1 MCHRA
6 GRTVHRIF
14 SETTC
19 VRLLHRRT
27 TERMDHRVGMR
38 RSSNPT
44 RLGGY
49 QLTRSCHVCAFFA
62 TPDEEYDVLMPFIR
76 DGFAAGAK
84 AFHTIDPARIDD
96 HIHRLEAEG
105 IDVTASRRS
114 GRLDLRTWNEV
125 HLCSG
130 TFEPKATNSLFVQA
144 LGEAEAR
151 GFTHT
156 RFISHM
162 GWAASREASSHRLL
176 DYEARANLAAED
188 GPASQVV
195 CVYDLT
201 VFSADF
207 VLDVMR
213 THPLVLIGGT
223 LYENPLY
230 VPPVEFLRGLR
241 DRVVTLEL
249 AENA

>member
-1 MCHRA
+1 LLQSTQSGA
-6 GRTVHRIF
+6 GI
-14 SETTC
+14 
-19 VRLLHRRT
+19 
-27 TERMDHRVGMR
+27 MDHKDGIR
-38 RSSNPT
+38 RAARLT

-76 DGFAAGAK
+76 DGFDAGAK
-84 AFHTIDPARIDD
+84 AFHTIDPARLDG
-96 HIHRLEAEG
+96 HTRRLAAAG
-105 IDVTASRRS
+105 IDVDGAQRS
-114 GRLDLRTWNEV
+114 GQLDLRTWNEV
-125 HLCSG
+125 HLCCG

-144 LGEAEAR
+144 LGEAETQ

-162 GWAASREASSHRLL
+162 GWAAKHEAGSHRLL
-176 DYEARANLAAED
+176 DYEARANMAAAD

-241 DRVVTLEL
+241 ERVVRLEQ
-249 AENA
+249 AQHA